1 MVRYVENLELKISI
15 EHEGHPDL
23 AAQILEL
30 ETNLRKVVI
39 TVARWNQAEEPHYR
53 HSGRGRS

>member
-1 MVRYVENLELKISI
+1 MVRYIKNLEVTISI

-30 ETNLRKVVI
+30 ETNLQKILI
-39 TVARWNQAEEPHYR
+39 TLVLYNTR
-53 HSGRGRS
+53 